1 MKSLRRTIHILQTER
16 LIISATTFNKPF
28 PSLIYIP
35 LNTRPKIRFNIR
47 YNIWSDVFR
56 YVSIWL
62 NVLIVKMFLSHQIV
76 MLTLKKAKQRYQ
88 STYIHSYQSPLT
100 GQTSIINTALRKLFT
115 TRYSILAAHC
125 TQYYPIIA
133 FHASKY
139 VSLFH
144 YIDEAWPS
152 FLTASIQNYQI
163 RQIPISQHILS
174 KCTEKN
180 HYV

>member
-16 LIISATTFNKPF
+16 SILSAITFNKPF
-28 PSLIYIP
+28 PSLISPWTPDPRFDSTFDTISGLTSSDMSQFDWMSWLSRYSYH
-35 LNTRPKIRFNIR
+35 IRS
-47 YNIWSDVFR
+47 WC
-56 YVSIWL
+56 
-62 NVLIVKMFLSHQIV
+62 QP
-76 MLTLKKAKQRYQ
+76 KKAKQRYQ